1 MYDYHVS
8 YYDPF
13 PYQKNYAT
21 SDWNE
26 VLDILKKYKNVTI
39 HLHNSI
45 RNRSSCPYCNED
57 N

>member
-13 PYQKNYAT
+13 PYQKEYAT

-26 VLDILKKYKNVTI
+26 VLDTLKKYKIVSI

-45 RNRSSCPYCNED
+45 QNRSLCPFCTEGD
-57 N
+57 